1 MAEQRLCVECGETI
15 PEERAKRV
23 ACVTC
28 SKPCQQAHRR
38 ATTSRSARLKRK
50 RAKQPRSVLLKVT
63 GHVAY
68 AFKRA
73 AQAAGLSQ
81 AGWACLIVETLLE
94 DDPTARGWAL
104 QRRMAHS
111 RPVGPGAK
119 VIHVRFPVPLL
130 ARMKERVAQD
140 GQQLMP
146 WLRRGFYTASL
157 FAEDWHPTGTVE
169 RLKLGHEFLVAHDCE
184 EEARTLKETAFKRRE
199 GILNKLTSQ
208 IQQARSQR
216 GLLHWDT
223 EEEQTEQERFIAWLG
238 ELKRIRDGACE
249 WEELNTAFEPY
260 SFLDEDKPSQADED
274 EYLED
279 ILADHEV
286 DICPL
291 SQIIAAHAARAEAK
305 RQWEYR
311 GDYGGYVEDGSYW

>member
-1 MAEQRLCVECGETI
+1 MAEQQLCVECGETI

-28 SKPCQQAHRR
+28 SKPCQQVHRR

-50 RAKQPRSVLLKVT
+50 RAKQPRSVLLKV
-63 GHVAY
+63 GWFVAST
-68 AFKRA
+68 FKRA

-104 QRRMAHS
+104 QRCWADS
-111 RPVGPGAK
+111 EPVGPGAE
-119 VIHVRFPVPLL
+119 VIHMRFPVPLL

-140 GQQLMP
+140 GQQRIP
-146 WLRRGFYTASL
+146 WLRRACYTASL
-157 FAEDWHPTGTVE
+157 FAKDWHPTGTVE
-169 RLKLGHEFLVAHDCE
+169 RLKLGHEFLVAHDLLD
-184 EEARTLKETAFKRRE
+184 EARELKETAFKRRE
-199 GILNKLTSQ
+199 GTLDKLTSQ
-208 IQQARSQR
+208 IQQARAQR

-223 EEEQTEQERFIAWLG
+223 EEEQTEQERFIAWFG

-260 SFLDEDKPSQADED
+260 SLLDEDKPSQADED

-279 ILADHEV
+279 ILADHRV
-286 DICPL
+286 DVCPL
-291 SQIIAAHAARAEAK
+291 SQIIAARAAHAEAK

-311 GDYGGYVEDGSYW
+311 GDYGGLVEEGSYW